1 MHIIPNN
8 ANNAILIY
16 GTPQE
21 VSAAESMLHKV
32 DILPLQVLIEAVIA
46 EVTLN
51 DNLQYGQ
58 VYPTLPSRRRFL
70 GSPPVPPDRMEPPS
84 SSRRCRR

>member
-1 MHIIPNN
+1 
-8 ANNAILIY
+8 
-16 GTPQE
+16 
-21 VSAAESMLHKV
+21 MLRKI

-51 DNLQYGQ
+51 DNLQYGTQ
-58 VYPTLPSRRRFL
+58 FFFKSHGVNIILNNSTCDTDRDRSSRRRHLDGSFL
-70 GSPPVPPDRMEPPS
+70 GSSAAATDRAERRS